1 MLPEVLIRELHYQ
14 MQRQRAGRLATPLSD
29 EQASAV
35 IDLVE
40 EYLLLTTKP
49 SDEDQGILRVRTAVA
64 TAVTA
69 LEDHYGA
76 DYTILISDAK
86 GRKLL
91 ASGDDGELVG
101 PLAP

>member
-1 MLPEVLIRELHYQ
+1 MLPDTLLRDLRYQ
-14 MQRQRAGRLATPLSD
+14 MQRQRAGHLAVPLSD

-35 IDLVE
+35 IDLVD

-49 SDEDQGILRVRTAVA
+49 SDEDQGVLRVRTAVA

-76 DYTILISDAK
+76 DYTILISDAQ

-91 ASGDDGELVG
+91 ASSDDGELVG